1 MIRKFEAL
9 AALLLLPC
17 GACTHNVKVTP
28 TYSPQVVAAR
38 SKGRICQHGEAISV
52 AAVNQSREGQSAGT
66 TEAGIHTFK
75 YRFDSDPSLIL
86 KYGLEEALRQG
97 GCGRGPSGAATLR
110 VALAFIEARGLECGF
125 SSCEGKGESM
135 VEVTLLDETGRALL
149 TDTFL
154 SSATTDCGLIMCNGK
169 EASELANQIL
179 SDAISDTIEGF
190 AEAIRKR
197 LAERAAPATAPAT
210 APDPAAD
217 ADADEPAAP
226 PS

>member
-1 MIRKFEAL
+1 MIRKFAAP
-9 AALLLLPC
+9 AALLLLSC

-52 AAVNQSREGQSAGT
+52 SAVNQSREGQSAGT

-135 VEVTLLDETGRALL
+135 VEVTLLDEAGRALL

-154 SSATTDCGLIMCNGK
+154 SSATADCGLIMCNGK
-169 EASELANQIL
+169 EASGLANEIL
-179 SDAISDTIEGF
+179 SDAISDTIAGF
-190 AEAIRKR
+190 AEAIKKQ
-197 LAERAAPATAPAT
+197 LAERAAAAT

-217 ADADEPAAP
+217 APAGEPAAP

>member
-1 MIRKFEAL
+1 MIRKFDAL
-9 AALLLLPC
+9 AALLLLSC

-38 SKGRICQHGEAISV
+38 SQGRICQHGEAISV
-52 AAVNQSREGQSAGT
+52 SAVNQSREGQSAGT

-135 VEVTLLDETGRALL
+135 VEVTLLDESGRALL

-154 SSATTDCGLIMCNGK
+154 SSATANCGLIMCNGK
-169 EASELANQIL
+169 EASELANEIL
-179 SDAISDTIEGF
+179 SDAISDTLAGF
-190 AEAIRKR
+190 AEAIKKR
-197 LAERAAPATAPAT
+197 LAERAAPAAPAT
-210 APDPAAD
+210 APDPAAP
-217 ADADEPAAP
+217 APAGEHAAP